1 MGKNT
6 VICPCCTRRG
16 SLQRITPRYVR
27 VRHYKAVINNKSTFT
42 YCVLDRDLTEKAL
55 GQINNTCGQNTI
67 DHLEKPI
74 RSGQLNLGLDCQE
87 KRLGSLARWGSA
99 LVRRGSRVRIPP
111 EAPYIRNRTQIG
123 VIDSHVLIPIDSQ
136 IIREIFAYCMYQ
148 VFPLI
153 PTVSNVMFD
162 SVVVA
167 SLLYESFNSTCR
179 TYCLHLQQTP
189 MNTA

>member
-1 MGKNT
+1 MISWASQKVEEAKHMGKNT
-6 VICPCCTRRG
+6 VICPCCNRRG

-99 LVRRGSRVRIPP
+99 LVRRGSRSESRPRLHIF
-111 EAPYIRNRTQIG
+111 EIELKLG
-123 VIDSHVLIPIDSQ
+123 LLIP
-136 IIREIFAYCMYQ
+136 
-148 VFPLI
+148 
-153 PTVSNVMFD
+153 MF
-162 SVVVA
+162 
-167 SLLYESFNSTCR
+167 
-179 TYCLHLQQTP
+179 
-189 MNTA
+189 